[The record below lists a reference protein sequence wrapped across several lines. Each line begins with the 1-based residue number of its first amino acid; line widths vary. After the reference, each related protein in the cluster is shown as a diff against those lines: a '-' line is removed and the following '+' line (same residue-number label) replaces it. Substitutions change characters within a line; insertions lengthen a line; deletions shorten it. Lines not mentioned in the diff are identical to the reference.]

1 MLVYPFCCHV
11 AYTKTFFFSYLLAS
25 LVWFV
30 NILMAYD
37 MNYMVHNTI

>member
-11 AYTKTFFFSYLLAS
+11 AYTFSYLLAS